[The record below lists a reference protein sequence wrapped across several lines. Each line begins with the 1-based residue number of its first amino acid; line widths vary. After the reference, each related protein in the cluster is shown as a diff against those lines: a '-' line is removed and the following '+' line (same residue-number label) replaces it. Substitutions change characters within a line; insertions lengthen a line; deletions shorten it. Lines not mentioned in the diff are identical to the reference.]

1 MGSGLDRVK
10 VLDMSHQNIR
20 SISPSDSDTF
30 QMFRESIMSINLTF
44 NAIVNVDVH
53 AFDNFTPLRAVQVDL
68 TGNADIPC
76 HQMCLLSSLKR
87 PHIEYKGECT
97 GTDGERISF
106 SSHSNPLNCQDLKV
120 DATDPSN
127 AVQSAVKVSYDGPSA
142 AVYAGIGLVVCGIFA
157 VCIFTAAAFL
167 IIRRRKRTRKQ
178 ENPRKVSRRVVNMN
192 ANPLYEERMMSGS
205 SGMFGMSRSSEN
217 ILYSTSERPKPE
229 LPSNVNL
236 AYTREDESSCE
247 FHIYEEA
254 DAVTGIRNVQNP
266 IYDGS
271 SD

>member
-1 MGSGLDRVK
+1 
-10 VLDMSHQNIR
+10 
-20 SISPSDSDTF
+20 
-30 QMFRESIMSINLTF
+30 
-44 NAIVNVDVH
+44 
-53 AFDNFTPLRAVQVDL
+53 
-68 TGNADIPC
+68 
-76 HQMCLLSSLKR
+76 
-87 PHIEYKGECT
+87 
-97 GTDGERISF
+97 
-106 SSHSNPLNCQDLKV
+106 
-120 DATDPSN
+120 
-127 AVQSAVKVSYDGPSA
+127 
-142 AVYAGIGLVVCGIFA
+142 
-157 VCIFTAAAFL
+157 
-167 IIRRRKRTRKQ
+167 
-178 ENPRKVSRRVVNMN
+178 MN